1 MTNPVEQM
9 AEIIET
15 IAIFLAHESEEHGGY
30 AWGSLAHYTQV
41 CYIREAERLKNT
53 LSKAG
58 YRPES
63 ERVPPELTVLT
74 DEDIEAVKLSD
85 EEYEK
90 LLSDMENYQPKEFK
104 GAYFNAEKEKI
115 IKHKIAQ
122 AQLDH
127 TKKDMEE

>member
-1 MTNPVEQM
+1 MTNPAVEKM
-9 AEIIET
+9 AEIINTE
-15 IAIFLAHESEEHGGY
+15 FMK
-30 AWGSLAHYTQV
+30 HYPPGNFKASAQ
-41 CYIREAERLKNT
+41 A
-53 LSKAG
+53 LSDAG
-58 YRPES
+58 YLK
-63 ERVPPELTVLT
+63 PPELTVLT

-127 TKKDMEE
+127 TKKELKGEQNECL